1 MLYPQELIDEIRTQN
16 DIVSVISEYIALKPK
31 GSSFFGLCP
40 FHNESTPSF
49 SVSADKQ
56 FYYCFG
62 CGESGNVY
70 SFIMKMENCDF
81 PEAVKRLADRAH
93 ITLPEPEY
101 SAEAA
106 RNERL
111 KQQIYDMHRAA
122 GRYYYA
128 ALHSKN
134 GERALKY
141 LNDRGVKEEIQKR
154 FGIGYAPSGRDHLC
168 KYLKEK
174 GFSREAMVKSGL
186 VMESKDGKGLYDR
199 FFNRLM
205 FPIFDMQGRPIAFGG
220 RVIDK
225 GEPKYLN
232 SPETMVFN
240 KSRTLYGMNFARAA
254 KKKEIILVEGYM
266 DMISVYQAGFP
277 NVVAGLGTAFNNEHA
292 RTLRKLADSVI
303 LLYDSDEAG
312 TRAALR
318 AIPVLV
324 NSGFDVKVTRVTGAK
339 DADEFIK
346 KYGAEAFGK
355 LIVDAVSHITFRIDC
370 AGKNYNLQNADHRV
384 RFAEEAAKILA
395 GVANDIERD
404 VYTRETAAVC
414 GIDEAAL
421 RSRIRKIM
429 DASEGEFLK
438 EAERKRKRVY
448 SDGESRDIRPR
459 GITEAQKTV
468 LALSAE
474 NEGVRKAVFSVL
486 SPEEFENGVYRK
498 LAERI
503 CEDAKKG
510 VRTVPGDLISCFDNI
525 EEQNTAA
532 AVFAVK
538 TPAED
543 MGRLEKAVTENV
555 RLIKKSNMESLL
567 AKASTAEEVKRL
579 IDAKRKLDGLYI
591 TISDS

>member
-31 GSSFFGLCP
+31 GSSYFGLCP

-70 SFIMKMENCDF
+70 SFIMRMENCDF

-93 ITLPEPEY
+93 ISLPEPEY

-106 RNERL
+106 RAERL
-111 KQQIYDMHRAA
+111 KQQIYEMHRAA

-128 ALHSKN
+128 ALHSRN

-141 LNDRGVKEEIQKR
+141 LNERGVKEEIQKR

-168 KYLKEK
+168 RYLKEK
-174 GFSREAMVKSGL
+174 GFSTDAMIKSGL
-186 VMESKDGKGLYDR
+186 VMVSKDGKGLYDR

-205 FPIFDMQGRPIAFGG
+205 FPIFDLQGRPIAFGG

-232 SPETMVFN
+232 SPETVVFN
-240 KSRTLYGMNFARAA
+240 KSRTLYGMNFAKAA
-254 KKKEIILVEGYM
+254 RKKEIILVEGYM
-266 DMISVYQAGFP
+266 DMISIYQAGFP
-277 NVVAGLGTAFNNEHA
+277 NVVAGLGTAFNNDHA

-324 NSGFDVKVTRVTGAK
+324 NNGFDVKVTQVKGAK

-355 LIVDAVSHITFRIDC
+355 LIVDAVSHITFRIGC
-370 AGKNYNLQNADHRV
+370 AGKNYNLENADHRV

-395 GVANDIERD
+395 DVANDIERD
-404 VYTRETAAVC
+404 VYTKETAAVC

-421 RSRIRKIM
+421 RSRISRIR
-429 DASEGEFLK
+429 DASESEFLM
-438 EAERKRKRVY
+438 EAEKKRKRVY
-448 SDGESRDIRPR
+448 SDKESRDIRPK
-459 GITEAQKTV
+459 GITEAQKTILSMAVDNDKV
-468 LALSAE
+468 L
-474 NEGVRKAVFSVL
+474 KAVFSVL
-486 SPEEFENGVYRK
+486 KPEEFEDEVYRT

-503 CEDAKKG
+503 YNDSVSGRKS
-510 VRTVPGDLISCFDNI
+510 VPADLVSCFENI
-525 EEQNTAA
+525 EDQNTAA

-538 TPAED
+538 ND
-543 MGRLEKAVTENV
+543 IDNVSKLEKAVTENV
-555 RLIKKSNMESLL
+555 RLIKKNYTDSLL

-579 IDAKRKLDGLYI
+579 IDVKRKLDELYI